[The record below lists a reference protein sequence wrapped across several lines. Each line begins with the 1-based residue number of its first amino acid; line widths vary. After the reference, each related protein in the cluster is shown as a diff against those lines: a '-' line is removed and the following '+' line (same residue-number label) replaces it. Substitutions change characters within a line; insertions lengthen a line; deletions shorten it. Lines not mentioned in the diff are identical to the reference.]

1 MLSENDQIISDETT
15 IADTMNKYFV
25 NITKKLKL
33 KQSETEINEL
43 SLSEILDKYKDH
55 QSIVKIRSQ
64 MNGEK
69 NLFSFKPVTSEE
81 VLKTIYTLKNN
92 KGSLSYTIPVKILK
106 TFSGSFLPYLTGVI
120 NHSITTSSF
129 PDELKLAE
137 VISAFKKDDPL
148 DKENYRPISLLSHTS
163 KIYEKILFNQINDY
177 IEPYFSDLLTGFRRN
192 HSTQHCLIKMLEK
205 WKHLLDNGYNIGVL
219 FMDLSKA
226 FDVLNHS
233 LLLAKLDAYGFSLKS
248 TTFIQSYLNK
258 RMQKVN
264 VNNKLSA

>member
-1 MLSENDQIISDETT
+1 
-15 IADTMNKYFV
+15 
-25 NITKKLKL
+25 
-33 KQSETEINEL
+33 
-43 SLSEILDKYKDH
+43 
-55 QSIVKIRSQ
+55 

-192 HSTQHCLIKMLEK
+192 HSTQHCLIKMLE
-205 WKHLLDNGYNIGVL
+205 
-219 FMDLSKA
+219 
-226 FDVLNHS
+226 
-233 LLLAKLDAYGFSLKS
+233 
-248 TTFIQSYLNK
+248 
-258 RMQKVN
+258 
-264 VNNKLSA
+264 

>member
-1 MLSENDQIISDETT
+1 MMLSENDQIISDETT

-106 TFSGSFLPYLTGVI
+106 TL
-120 NHSITTSSF
+120 
-129 PDELKLAE
+129 
-137 VISAFKKDDPL
+137 
-148 DKENYRPISLLSHTS
+148 
-163 KIYEKILFNQINDY
+163 
-177 IEPYFSDLLTGFRRN
+177 
-192 HSTQHCLIKMLEK
+192 
-205 WKHLLDNGYNIGVL
+205 
-219 FMDLSKA
+219 
-226 FDVLNHS
+226 
-233 LLLAKLDAYGFSLKS
+233 
-248 TTFIQSYLNK
+248 
-258 RMQKVN
+258 N
-264 VNNKLSA
+264 VNNVFTLFNRSNQSLHNHLFLS